1 MPHKVE
7 GPTELWQLLGGCHSW
22 NTQLLR
28 TGLLGPGTRLT
39 LVMANGGRW
48 CPLSEASDLPE
59 LHTFQGKA
67 IACFVSPNLNHRA
80 SVPQG

>member
-7 GPTELWQLLGGCHSW
+7 GPTELWQLFGCRPSW

-28 TGLLGPGTRLT
+28 TGLLDPGTQLT
-39 LVMANGGRW
+39 LAMANGGRW

-67 IACFVSPNLNHRA
+67 IACCESPSLNHRA